1 MDFFNKIGDTI
12 VSAVKGVG
20 EKAKDVTDATRLSYD
35 ISKKKSEIN
44 DKYRTLGKKYYS
56 EHRDEKDDM
65 IVAITAAIEEL
76 HEMEKNL
83 ASVKG
88 GTRCEKCGAIV
99 PVGSA
104 YCSKC
109 GAKVGDIFEEE
120 DEDIFDGDGE

>member
-1 MDFFNKIGDTI
+1 MDFLNKIGDTV
-12 VSAVKGVG
+12 VSVGKEASEKVKDGV
-20 EKAKDVTDATRLSYD
+20 DATRLSYD

-44 DKYRTLGKKYYS
+44 DKYRSLGKKYYA

-83 ASVKG
+83 ANVKG
-88 GTRCEKCGAIV
+88 GVRCEKCGAIV

-120 DEDIFDGDGE
+120 EDIFDGDGE

>member
-1 MDFFNKIGDTI
+1 MDFLNKIGDTV
-12 VSAVKGVG
+12 VSVGKEASEKVKDGV
-20 EKAKDVTDATRLSYD
+20 DATRLSYD

-44 DKYRTLGKKYYS
+44 DKYRSLGKKYYA

-83 ASVKG
+83 ANVKG
-88 GTRCEKCGAIV
+88 GVRCEKCGAIV

-109 GAKVGDIFEEE
+109 GAKVGDIFEE